1 MKLIRNLLPISEYTR
16 PGTYLESVRGVV
28 LHWPENAGQT
38 ARGIY
43 NYFLASSNG
52 ENGYGSAPAAVDFN
66 GDILWMIP
74 FNEIAH
80 HAGPTS
86 QTTPRAR
93 KRLGGYPNGCTIGIE
108 ICHTDWAGTMTP
120 ETVDGLRN
128 LLAFLCIMCRLDP
141 FTDIYTHYQ
150 ITGKVTA
157 RGPCPKWY
165 VEHPTDLDALQHEV
179 AVILDHPGRYKG

>member
-1 MKLIRNLLPISEYTR
+1 MKLIRDLLPISEYIR
-16 PGTYLESVRGVV
+16 PGTRLQSVRGIG
-28 LHWPENAGQT
+28 LHWPEKPGQT

-43 NYFLASSNG
+43 NFFLTRQYG
-52 ENGYGSAPAAVDFN
+52 GFGYGSAHTAVDFN

-74 FNEIAH
+74 FNEVAH
-80 HAGPTS
+80 HAGPTCN
-86 QTTPRAR
+86 TTPWAR
-93 KRLGGYPNGCTIGIE
+93 KRLGDYPNGCTIGIE
-108 ICHTDWAGTMTP
+108 VCHTDWAGRMTP

-128 LLAFLCIMCRLDP
+128 LLAFLCINYQLDP

-150 ITGKVTA
+150 VAGKATK